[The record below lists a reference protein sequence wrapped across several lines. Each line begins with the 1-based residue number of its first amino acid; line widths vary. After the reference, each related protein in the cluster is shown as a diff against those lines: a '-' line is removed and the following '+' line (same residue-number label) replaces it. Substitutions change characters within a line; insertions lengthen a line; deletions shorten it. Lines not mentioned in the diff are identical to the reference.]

1 MHSFFSIYIIYTQYT
16 QYILQ
21 DWYICL
27 KIRYPEISWSITIC
41 GIQTTRDTADTPYFQ
56 SAFGQALWSYYKS
69 HRAEMVQL
77 QRRRAVLERANAQQN
92 AQPKNTESHE
102 ASLGVLGSWVF
113 LCVFWRHLNLSDCS
127 LRSREKQLGI
137 SMMPHIQNVWPF
149 PEEDTIHVRL
159 WKETPF
165 RKTQAFFSIFSCR
178 CVSIIINNHQ

>member
-1 MHSFFSIYIIYTQYT
+1 MSLDNSFTNLASTTRMRISPTFTNQNEECSGNTKYSCMHRNIYILYIYNIYIYTLYIYIIYIIYIIYT

-102 ASLGVLGSWVF
+102 ASLG
-113 LCVFWRHLNLSDCS
+113 
-127 LRSREKQLGI
+127 
-137 SMMPHIQNVWPF
+137 
-149 PEEDTIHVRL
+149 
-159 WKETPF
+159 
-165 RKTQAFFSIFSCR
+165 
-178 CVSIIINNHQ
+178 